1 MLHIQK
7 HGGGSWWKEAIWNN
21 GKQSTREKK
30 NKDLVSFCRSI
41 VFYFTEASVN
51 RKRDNLEFPIGSP
64 GYIILQYYLLID
76 LLIMMMRTSLLT
88 VLGGKGEEKEKPALD

>member
-7 HGGGSWWKEAIWNN
+7 HGEGGVLGGKKPFGIMVNN
-21 GKQSTREKK
+21 QPERKK

-64 GYIILQYYLLID
+64 GYIILQYCLLIN
-76 LLIMMMRTSLLT
+76 
-88 VLGGKGEEKEKPALD
+88 